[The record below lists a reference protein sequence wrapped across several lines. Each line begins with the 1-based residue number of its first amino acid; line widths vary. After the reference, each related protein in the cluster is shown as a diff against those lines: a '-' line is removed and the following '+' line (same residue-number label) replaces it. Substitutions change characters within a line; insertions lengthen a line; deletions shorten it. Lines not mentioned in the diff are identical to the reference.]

1 MPSYDPALFNV
12 NPYYDDF
19 NEEKKFLRMLFRPGF
34 AVQSRELTQLQTI
47 LQNQIERFGNH
58 IFKDGTAIIGGE
70 ISTQTLSYVRL
81 FPTSVSVPNIAVTK
95 DDLVGNKLIQR
106 DGSGNVVA
114 QATVVDLLDRYS
126 AADDFPVAII
136 SYISGNTFGAG
147 ITLESSNPDK
157 NINVF
162 TCNDERVVS
171 GGRARVTAVSDG
183 IYYVNGHFVRTGEQI
198 EPAYTVVDEKRNFE
212 SPTGMMGFEVNREI
226 VTEREDFTLKD
237 PANGSYNYNAP
248 GSHRFKLDLVLKFVE
263 STDNLNFIELVKYEN
278 GTITKKNESVRYA
291 DLINLF
297 AQRTYDESG
306 NYTVKPFEI
315 SMREGGETAVFADIS
330 SGKAYVFGHEFETQF
345 RDSIEIPKART
356 LATYADYA
364 VDNYYGNYVLG
375 KYNPSAGDRINILFS
390 SLSRGSGNRSVALP
404 VYGATGPLT
413 LAEFP
418 NKAVFQSLLVGV
430 EPVDEDIFSTQG
442 ATLQFKAHLS
452 NFQSINPTGTFSDD
466 IDLFVIDNTTGT
478 STKIFSD
485 LKYWHIEMGLTTSN
499 ARIPKIYDQSD
510 MSLLFAVNG
519 NTPTTMVS
527 GVNQLSH
534 IEFVSQSFVVDAA
547 NPLPRVQ
554 LGRGG
559 NYNWCFANGFVPSG
573 KDINLDEEDGYYVVY
588 ESGTLLPIG
597 TVIKI
602 VSNNVNAGANK
613 ATARITSDGDYVEF
627 TSQLPVGSY
636 YLVGKAKNEVSSI
649 NTQTS
654 TKVRTKTLTTASEV
668 INSQTFTLNTF
679 KRNITRNTSQ
689 AISEMYF
696 LFDQSDVVS
705 IDTITDAAGNDIRG
719 EFLFDTGQRD
729 SAYLF
734 GRIYVKPEYFSKYD
748 VGQSFEIQVTYKY
761 YTHAGFGPFVKNSY
775 IGVSYE
781 NIQVYVSPR
790 TGESIH
796 LANALDYRY
805 RASIIGFFPSGAT
818 SGSTGATA
826 ASSIFNVPAIRY
838 SNGFAPID
846 FTVQTT
852 HTAYLPRIDKIVVSK
867 NIAGDDDISDT
878 SLRRIAGIPGDTPLV
893 PEDSA
898 DSMTL
903 FVLSVP
909 AYTFNASDVKTES
922 IENNRYTMK
931 DIGDIS
937 DKINALEQTAVLT
950 DLELSV
956 VSKDINNASGAD
968 AIKRAILVDTFNGHS
983 VGDVSDE
990 DYRCSIDVETGE
1002 LRPSFE
1008 STAFSFQYDGSDP
1021 GITITPDNILCADYV
1036 GITFISQPK
1045 ASDTIAVNTFA
1056 LPNWV
1061 GNIKVTP
1068 TADYWYDTSARP
1080 FVKNNDNGFNDAW
1093 LISNMNSKNG
1103 HGSQWN
1109 DWESIWTGIPTEMS
1123 EAETQKNAEFFANP
1137 REKEKTDSV
1146 EKRWYNRGK
1155 ISRFTDPLN
1164 KVKAKYR
1171 PSIRKNKNYVQI
1183 DSGTLLNKSVCPYMR
1198 TKTISFNAYNLKPKT
1213 EMHVFLDNT
1222 NVDSYCTIGGVSGPF
1237 VTSTADGSLLNM
1249 QLVVPA
1255 SMFES
1260 GNKILRVVDDANNNI
1275 DNATTIAE
1283 KIFYSRGSNIEKTY
1297 DISAVRPVEIRKQT
1311 PNSNNVITNP
1321 LYRNKTLNTTKYN
1334 QWIDPVAQTF
1344 TVSENDNPAGVFLE
1358 SVDLF
1363 FATKD
1368 NQLPVSV
1375 EICAVVSGIPHPCVI
1390 LPFSTVVKN
1399 PSSVNANSA
1408 TPTATNFKFST
1419 PVYLA
1424 PGEYAL
1430 LVRTNSSAYTVF
1442 VANIGGVDLVTE
1454 KRISS
1459 TFTGGV
1465 LYRSQNST
1473 EPVGDSNTDLMFTM
1487 KTCFFEQFGSVI
1499 LEHVAAAQPFEAHV
1513 VQPNLFVFTPIG
1525 TAIGTKL
1532 VVGGSEYDANIS
1544 RNFPLKQPFS
1554 INGINEFN
1562 IVVDRIS
1569 RVNRKTTP
1577 MIDMDRTNAV
1587 AIKNLINN
1595 SSDSV
1600 TIEEAI
1606 RSGIT
1611 DDTARY
1617 ITKKVLI
1624 PADKTAKEL
1633 KVLFD
1638 ANIPQNSTVEVYAK
1652 LFNNEIV
1659 TSEFSGYKKM
1669 TIDNTSQFFSGG
1681 EPIYSLNESDYRETS
1696 YSYVMPTTGGQFG
1709 VFNVFAVKIC
1719 MYSSNKAVVPK
1730 IKNLRVVAIE

>member
-70 ISTQTLSYVRL
+70 ISTQTLNYIRL
-81 FPTSVSVPNIAVTK
+81 SPTTVSVPNIAVTEE
-95 DDLVGNKLIQR
+95 DLVGNRLIQR
-106 DGSGNVVA
+106 DGNGNVVA
-114 QATVVDLLDRYS
+114 QAKVVDVLDPHS
-126 AADDFPVAII
+126 SSDDFSVAII

-147 ITLESSNPDK
+147 VTLECSNPDK
-157 NINVF
+157 SISVF
-162 TCNDERVVS
+162 TSNIDRVTG
-171 GGRARVTAVSDG
+171 GGRARITAVSDG

-198 EPAYTVVDEKRNFE
+198 ATAYTITDEIRQFD
-212 SPTGMMGFEVNREI
+212 SPTGFMGFEVNSEI
-226 VTEREDFTLKD
+226 ITEREDFTLKD

-248 GSHRFKLDLVLKFVE
+248 GSHRFKLDLVLKFV
-263 STDNLNFIELVKYEN
+263 TDTSNLNFIELVQYET
-278 GTITKKNESVRYA
+278 GTISKKNESIRYA

-306 NYTVKPFEI
+306 NYTIKPFDI
-315 SMREGGETAVFADIS
+315 SMRDGGQTAIFADIS
-330 SGKAYVFGHEFETQF
+330 SGKAYVFGHEYETQF
-345 RDSIEIPKART
+345 KDSISVPKART
-356 LATYADYA
+356 IATYSNYA
-364 VDNYYGNYVLG
+364 IDNYYGNYVIG
-375 KYNPSAGDRINILFS
+375 NYNPAAGDRINILFS
-390 SLSRGSGNRSVALP
+390 TLSLGAGDRTVALS

-413 LAEFP
+413 LSEFAS
-418 NKAVFQSLLVGV
+418 KAVFQSLLTGI
-430 EPVDEDIFSTQG
+430 EPVDESVFSTQG

-478 STKIFSD
+478 STKILSG
-485 LKYWHIEMGLTTSN
+485 LKYWHIEIGFPSSN
-499 ARIPKIYDQSD
+499 ARIPKIYDQRD
-510 MSLLFAVNG
+510 MSLLFPVNG
-519 NTPTTMVS
+519 NTPSTMVF
-527 GVNQLSH
+527 GVNELSH
-534 IEFVSQSFVVDAA
+534 IERVSQSFVVDTA
-547 NPLPRVQ
+547 NPFPRVQ
-554 LGRGG
+554 LARGG
-559 NYNWCFANGFVPSG
+559 NYNWCFGNGFIPSG
-573 KDINLDEEDGYYVVY
+573 KDVNLDEDDGYYVVY
-588 ESGTLLPIG
+588 ESGSLLAIG
-597 TVIKI
+597 TIIKI
-602 VSNNVNAGANK
+602 VSNNVNAGPNK

-627 TSQLPVGSY
+627 TSQLPTGSY
-636 YLVGKAKNEVSSI
+636 YLVGKAKNQVTSI
-649 NTQTS
+649 GTSTS
-654 TKVRTKTLTTASEV
+654 TKVRVKTLTTAFEV
-668 INSQTFTLNTF
+668 INNQSFTLNTF
-679 KRNITRNTSQ
+679 KRNIRRDTSQ
-689 AISEMYF
+689 SISVMSF

-705 IDTITDAAGNDIRG
+705 IDTITDAAGNDISN

-729 SAYLF
+729 AVYVF
-734 GRIYVKPEYFSKYD
+734 GRIFVKPEYFSKYD
-748 VGQSFEIQVTYKY
+748 FGQTFEIRVTYKY
-761 YTHAGFGPFVKNSY
+761 YEHSGFGPFVRNSY
-775 IGVSYE
+775 VGVSYD

-790 TGESIH
+790 TGEAIH
-796 LANALDYRY
+796 LANALDYRH
-805 RASIIGFFPSGAT
+805 RARINGFFPSGAT

-826 ASSIFNVPAIRY
+826 ASSLFNVPSIRY
-838 SNGFAPID
+838 ANGFAPID
-846 FTVQTT
+846 FTAQTT

-867 NIAGDDDISDT
+867 NIAGDDDLSNT
-878 SLRRIAGIPGDTPLV
+878 PLRRIAGIPGDTPLV
-893 PEDSA
+893 PEDSS

-909 AYTFNASDVKTES
+909 AYTFNPTDVKAES

-931 DIGDIS
+931 DIGEIS
-937 DKINALEQTAVLT
+937 DKVNALEQTAILT

-956 VSKDINNASGAD
+956 VSKDINNSSGTD

-1008 STAFSFQYDGSDP
+1008 STAFSFEYNGSDP

-1036 GITFISQPK
+1036 GITFLYQPK
-1045 ASDTIAVNTFA
+1045 ASDTIAVNSFA

-1061 GNIKVTP
+1061 GNIKITP
-1068 TADYWYDTSARP
+1068 TADYWYDTTSRP
-1080 FVKNNDNGFNDAW
+1080 FIKNNDSGFNDAW

-1109 DWESIWTGIPTEMS
+1109 DWESIWTGIATEMS
-1123 EAETQKNAEFFANP
+1123 EAETQKSAEFFANP
-1137 REKEKTDSV
+1137 REKETSENV
-1146 EKRWYNRGK
+1146 ERRWYNRGK
-1155 ISRFTDPLN
+1155 ITRFTDPLSV
-1164 KVKAKYR
+1164 VKSKYR
-1171 PSIRKNKNYVQI
+1171 PSRRKNKNYVNV
-1183 DSGTLLNKSVCPYMR
+1183 DSGTILNKSVVPYMR
-1198 TKTISFNAYNLKPKT
+1198 TKTISFDAYNLKPKT
-1213 EMHVFLDNT
+1213 QMHVFLDNIDV
-1222 NVDSYCTIGGVSGPF
+1222 NSYCTIGGSSGPF
-1237 VTSTADGSLLNM
+1237 VTSTTDGSLLNM

-1255 SMFES
+1255 AMFES
-1260 GNKILRVVDDANNNI
+1260 GNKILRVVDDASNNI

-1283 KIFYSRGSNIEKTY
+1283 KIFYSRGSNIEKSF

-1311 PNSNNVITNP
+1311 PNSNNIVINP

-1344 TVSENDNPAGVFLE
+1344 TISENDNPSGVFLE
-1358 SVDLF
+1358 SIDLF
-1363 FATKD
+1363 FASKD
-1368 NQLPVSV
+1368 DQLPVSV
-1375 EICAVVSGIPHPCVI
+1375 EICAVVGGIPHLCAI

-1399 PSSVNANSA
+1399 PSAVNVNSS
-1408 TPTATNFKFST
+1408 TPTATNFRFST
-1419 PVYLA
+1419 PVYLT

-1430 LVRTNSSAYTVF
+1430 LVRTNSSAYSLF
-1442 VANIGGVDLVTE
+1442 VANIGNIDLVTE

-1459 TFTGGV
+1459 TFGGGV

-1487 KTCFFEQFGSVI
+1487 KRCFFEEFGSVI
-1499 LEHVAAAQPFEAHV
+1499 LEHVAAAEQFEAHV

-1525 TAIGTKL
+1525 TAIRTSL

-1554 INGINEFN
+1554 IDGMNQFN

-1569 RVNRKTTP
+1569 RVNRQTTL

-1600 TIEEAI
+1600 SMEEAV
-1606 RSGIT
+1606 RSGVT

-1617 ITKKVLI
+1617 ITKRVPI

-1633 KVLFD
+1633 KVFFD
-1638 ANIPQNSTVEVYAK
+1638 AVIPRGSSISAYAK
-1652 LFNNEIV
+1652 VFNNEVV

-1669 TIDNTSQFFSGG
+1669 TIDTISQFFTGG
-1681 EPIYSLNESDYRETS
+1681 EPIYSLNDNDYRETS
-1696 YSYVMPTTGGQFG
+1696 YSYIVPNTGDQFG

-1719 MYSSNKAVVPK
+1719 MYSSNKASVPK